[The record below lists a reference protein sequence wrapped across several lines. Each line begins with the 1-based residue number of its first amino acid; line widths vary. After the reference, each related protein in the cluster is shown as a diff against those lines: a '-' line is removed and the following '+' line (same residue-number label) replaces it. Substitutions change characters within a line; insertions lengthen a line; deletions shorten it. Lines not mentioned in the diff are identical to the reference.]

1 MAHQHRPS
9 TLVLGG
15 GVRESRCRVTHR
27 RHSFTFNRAVAWL
40 AESVRAGCVR
50 AGCVREHGMDS
61 MTRSIMLIH
70 CMRIGLALVPAAKVC
85 AIARI
90 VVGGV
95 LIEMASAEVSRDDNG
110 ARVGGASGTHSACES
125 DRVRRLEVT

>member
-50 AGCVREHGMDS
+50 AGCVREHGMES

-85 AIARI
+85 AIG
-90 VVGGV
+90 GGV

-110 ARVGGASGTHSACES
+110 ARVGGACSTHSACES